1 LPSQA
6 VIELAK
12 AFPRVAYAS
21 RDISCDDVKELLQ
34 VIATELNCELPT
46 IPEAFA
52 DKIARNLYSALAEAN
67 RQKGVDS
74 RKLIRAYERI
84 GKAARELS
92 ASLSFQKMDDPEAR
106 AIAHDVRIAIGEFA
120 EWANPSRQSTKTDGF
135 EQFLQKLSE
144 ISNMADQA
152 IEQIEQHRMV
162 CFAPADA
169 LHQEIQKGIALGS
182 VNRWKLGVVEVAMF
196 ICAFLGLS
204 PTLSRDEVTHDE
216 TESQSVDMQSGRLHK
231 YAGNLFVVVRL
242 IERQIL
248 ADIGLD
254 FGADATAHDTLAKLR
269 TQVLDCKQQ

>member
-21 RDISCDDVKELLQ
+21 RDISRDDVKELLQ
-34 VIATELNCELPT
+34 VIATELNCELPP

-144 ISNMADQA
+144 ISNMSDEAV
-152 IEQIEQHRMV
+152 EQIEQHRMV
-162 CFAPADA
+162 CFGPADA
-169 LHQEIQKGIALGS
+169 LRKETNEGIAFGS
-182 VNRWKLGVVEVAMF
+182 VRRWQLGVVEVAMD
-196 ICAFLGLS
+196 ICAFLGLR

-216 TESQSVDMQSGRLHK
+216 TESQSIDMQSSRLHK
-231 YAGNLFVVVRL
+231 YSGNLIVVVRL
-242 IERQIL
+242 IERQFL
-248 ADIGLD
+248 ADLGLG

>member
-34 VIATELNCELPT
+34 VIATELNCELPP

-84 GKAARELS
+84 GKAVRELS
-92 ASLSFQKMDDPEAR
+92 ASLNFQKMDDPEAR

-135 EQFLQKLSE
+135 EQLLSFGLTRESVCSAPESGHLQKQTGE
-144 ISNMADQA
+144 
-152 IEQIEQHRMV
+152 
-162 CFAPADA
+162 
-169 LHQEIQKGIALGS
+169 S
-182 VNRWKLGVVEVAMF
+182 VMCQLQ
-196 ICAFLGLS
+196 
-204 PTLSRDEVTHDE
+204 T
-216 TESQSVDMQSGRLHK
+216 
-231 YAGNLFVVVRL
+231 VRL
-242 IERQIL
+242 SH
-248 ADIGLD
+248 ASKVG
-254 FGADATAHDTLAKLR
+254 
-269 TQVLDCKQQ
+269 

>member
-21 RDISCDDVKELLQ
+21 RDISRDDVKELLQ

-74 RKLIRAYERI
+74 RKLKPMKSI
-84 GKAARELS
+84 GEAARELS
-92 ASLSFQKMDDPEAR
+92 LSLSFPRMDDPEAR

-135 EQFLQKLSE
+135 KEFLQKLSE
-144 ISNMADQA
+144 ISNMSDEAV
-152 IEQIEQHRMV
+152 EQIEQHRMV
-162 CFAPADA
+162 CSDPQMHSA
-169 LHQEIQKGIALGS
+169 K
-182 VNRWKLGVVEVAMF
+182 
-196 ICAFLGLS
+196 
-204 PTLSRDEVTHDE
+204 
-216 TESQSVDMQSGRLHK
+216 
-231 YAGNLFVVVRL
+231 
-242 IERQIL
+242 RQMK
-248 ADIGLD
+248 A
-254 FGADATAHDTLAKLR
+254 
-269 TQVLDCKQQ
+269 